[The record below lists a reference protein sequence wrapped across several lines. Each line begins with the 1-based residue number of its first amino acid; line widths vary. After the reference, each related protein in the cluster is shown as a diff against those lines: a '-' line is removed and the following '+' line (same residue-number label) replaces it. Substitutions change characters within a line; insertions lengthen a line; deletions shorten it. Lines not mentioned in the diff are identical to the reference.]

1 MAGFDTQFLL
11 SILTIVVIDL
21 LLSGDNAVVIALAV
35 KSLPQRERKMGII
48 FGTSLAVVLRIV
60 LTFFAAKLL
69 GLSFVKLVGG
79 LLLLWIAVK
88 LLAQDEEEHHGGH
101 AASSLWTAMTYIVV
115 ADVTMSTDN
124 ILAIAGASHG
134 SGALLIFGLGLSI
147 PLMLFTSNLLS
158 RFMERYPV
166 IVVIGAAILGRVAG
180 DMIMSDPWVVATLHP
195 AKWLDYVVQALAVVG
210 VVVAGRWLGRGQENT
225 MVGNVPES

>member
-11 SILTIVVIDL
+11 SVLTIVVIDL

-35 KSLPQRERKMGII
+35 KSLPARERRLGII
-48 FGTSLAVVLRIV
+48 FGTSLAVILRVL

-69 GLSFVKLVGG
+69 GLSLVKLVGG
-79 LLLLWIAVK
+79 ILLLWIAAK
-88 LLAQDEEEHHGGH
+88 LMAQDEGEHHGGKV
-101 AASSLWTAMTYIVV
+101 ASSLWTAMTYIVI

-124 ILAIAGASHG
+124 ILAIAGASEG
-134 SGALLIFGLGLSI
+134 SGPLLIFGLGLSI

-158 RFMERYPV
+158 PFMERYPA
-166 IVVIGAAILGRVAG
+166 IVLIGAAILGRVAG
-180 DMIMSDPWVVATLHP
+180 DMIMSDPWVVDRLHP
-195 AKWLDYVVQALAVVG
+195 SKWLDYGVQALAAIG
-210 VVVAGRWLGRGQENT
+210 VVVVGKWMGRAQENT